1 MLSPAR
7 SGEVLAELDGLLL
20 TGGGDVAASWYGEE
34 PAPEAYGVDLSRDAW
49 ELALVAGAR
58 AAGLPVL
65 GICRGAQVVNVAA
78 GGAWSSTCP
87 PTATRTTAT
96 TSATAPVCTT
106 WKSPLPAC
114 WRK

>member
-1 MLSPAR
+1 MSPR
-7 SGEVLAELDGLLL
+7 
-20 TGGGDVAASWYGEE
+20 WYGEE

-78 GGAWSSTCP
+78 GRALVQHLPAYSDQDHRDDERDC
-87 PTATRTTAT
+87 AR
-96 TSATAPVCTT
+96 CTT